1 MALPELGLKVAKRQ
15 VLADEVTDD
24 IRAAILSR
32 QLEPGQ
38 KLAEDEL
45 ALQTGVSRGPIRE
58 ALAHLERE
66 GLVMMERHTR
76 GHALLPG
83 P

>member
-1 MALPELGLKVAKRQ
+1 MVLPELGLTIVKRR

-32 QLEPGQ
+32 KLEPGR

-45 ALQTGVSRGPIRE
+45 ALQFGVSRGPIRE
-58 ALAHLERE
+58 ALARLERE
-66 GLVMMERHTR
+66 GLVVLERHK
-76 GHALLPG
+76 
-83 P
+83 